1 MKKNVWAVIVGL
13 ALTLSCAVSAFAAP
27 YNAAGDGSAVDAACS
42 GVVRVYSETDS
53 GWAGVGTAFAVGTAG
68 QPTDIFVT
76 NWHVVTCSGK
86 STDPWGDEVYLV
98 LSSDAI
104 RYDGGEVDHDALVRC
119 KVLYTTDRYPDVAV
133 LQAERMITERVA
145 LPLMPSESAQ
155 RASTVY
161 ALGYPASSDQ
171 ANGDHTLPAN
181 ISDITVTTGT
191 LSRFTVLQGA
201 GDTRIIQHD
210 AHINGG
216 NSGGPLVTDKGVVI
230 GINTY
235 GFGDSYG
242 DGKDSTTNEWAAS
255 IYIDYAMEALDEL
268 GIPYD
273 TYTGES
279 DEDTSALPVG
289 LLAVGVVVLL
299 AVLAAALYVRRKKP
313 STAPALTPATTPAP
327 APNPA
332 PAFRSGLELC
342 GICGVFA
349 GRRIPVGARMQLG
362 RDPQRCDPVYPAAT
376 PGVSGLHCELKYRD
390 GQVLLRDTGSSMGT
404 YLFRGSL
411 HKLGPGEEIPLQ
423 PGDVIYLGSRNEG
436 FTVNTAR
443 PTL

>member
-1 MKKNVWAVIVGL
+1 MKKNVWAVIAGL
-13 ALTLSCAVSAFAAP
+13 ALALSCAAGAFAAP

-53 GWAGVGTAFAVGTAG
+53 GWAGVGTAFAVGTTG

-76 NWHVVTCSGK
+76 NWHVVTCSGR
-86 STDPWGDEVYLV
+86 SSDPWGDEVYLV

-104 RYDGGEVDHDALVRC
+104 RYDGGEADRDALVRC
-119 KVLYTTDRYPDVAV
+119 KVLYTTDRYPDVAI
-133 LQAERMITERVA
+133 LQAERVVTERVA
-145 LPLMPSESAQ
+145 LPLLPSESAQ

-216 NSGGPLVTDKGVVI
+216 NSGGPLVTENGAVI

-242 DGKDSTTNEWAAS
+242 ADEDSTTNEWSAS

-268 GIPYD
+268 GIAYD
-273 TYTGES
+273 LYTGEP
-279 DEDTSALPVG
+279 SAGLPVG
-289 LLAVGVVVLL
+289 LLAASAAVLL
-299 AVLAAALYVRRKKP
+299 AASAAVLYARRQKRPAAA
-313 STAPALTPATTPAP
+313 PAAGPAAAAP
-327 APNPA
+327 APEA
-332 PAFRSGLELC
+332 PPFRSGLRLY
-342 GICGVFA
+342 GTRGVFA
-349 GRRIPVGARMQLG
+349 GRRFTIGMRMQLG
-362 RDPQRCDPVYPAAT
+362 RDPLRCDPAYPAAT
-376 PGVSGLHCELKYRD
+376 PGVSGLHCELKYRE
-390 GQVLLRDTGSSMGT
+390 GRVLLRDTGSSMGT
-404 YLFRGSL
+404 YLFRGGL
-411 HKLGPGEEIPLQ
+411 HKLGPGEEIALQ
-423 PGDVIYLGSRNEG
+423 PGDGIYLGSKNES
-436 FTVNTAR
+436 FTVEADQPAGAVN
-443 PTL
+443 